1 MLEPNGWYVDP
12 FGRHEAR
19 YVSGGKATSLVR
31 DRGEESQDPPP
42 SQSVP
47 VTDLRPAESHDYDG
61 ETPERVFR
69 GQNFESRW
77 GGSAGYGRRDPL
89 PDENWVSRLIL
100 PMYLGVNPSRFQEHG
115 YLSRFTALIT
125 KRWIFLVLG
134 LVAAALLALPSQAA
148 APHRFTPTAAQRD
161 VLTRGGAGL
170 APACPGGSSTGSPL
184 RLDISD
190 ADRDFTVYRHG
201 VVEVT
206 DTDGE
211 GQPEL
216 SSHAPLCRI
225 DAMNDGDDTGDG
237 SVVDYDATRPG
248 RATFYFITPDAR
260 VSVVDV
266 TVTAASP
273 PSGLARLITFV
284 LVLILVVCVAII
296 VVAEV
301 SLRRRSRRYRIG
313 TAAGGG
319 RA

>member
-19 YVSGGKATSLVR
+19 YFSAGKATPLVR
-31 DRGEESQDPPP
+31 DRGHESQDPPP
-42 SQSVP
+42 SGPVSVA
-47 VTDLRPAESHDYDG
+47 DLRPAQFHDDG
-61 ETPERVFR
+61 EIPERVFH

-89 PDENWVSRLIL
+89 PDENWVSRLVL
-100 PMYLGVNPSRFQEHG
+100 PMYLGVSPSRFQEPG
-115 YLSRFTALIT
+115 YLSRFIPLLT
-125 KRWIFLVLG
+125 KRWIFLIVG
-134 LVAAALLALPSQAA
+134 LAAGALLALPAQAVP
-148 APHRFTPTAAQRD
+148 PHRFTPTPAQRD

-170 APACPGGSSTGSPL
+170 APACAGGAPTGTPL
-184 RLDISD
+184 PVSISD
-190 ADRDFTVYRHG
+190 ADMDFTVYRHG

-206 DTDGE
+206 DTTGE

-225 DAMNDGDDTGDG
+225 DSMNDGDDTGDG
-237 SVVDYDATRPG
+237 SVVDYVATPSG
-248 RATFYFITPDAR
+248 RATFFFITPDAP

-284 LVLILVVCVAII
+284 LVLLLVACVVII

-301 SLRRRSRRYRIG
+301 SLRRRSRRHRVG
-313 TAAGGG
+313 TAARRG